1 MVYKMS
7 LKFKLKQN
15 IKSFFQNEY
24 LPRVYDSYVQKTHVE
39 KGKVIM
45 ADMHSERLPFSM
57 ESTYNALVKKGYRP
71 RVMCRDFAKLTPMG
85 KLRFLM
91 RFMKEYASAEYV
103 YICSYFLPVSSCK
116 KRPETKVIQLWHS
129 GGLLKKMG
137 YDTRDDIPKGYVGDV
152 TANYNLVTVSA
163 EICAPIWEKALR
175 LPKGMAEPLGLA
187 RTDVYFNDDW
197 NERQRTLFYKI
208 YPEAKGKK
216 VALYAPSFS
225 GNAATPKCK
234 GIESGIIEVM
244 NRFSDEWFFIVRL
257 HPLLREKY
265 PQYWSKNDEKMPTE
279 KLLPIVN
286 LLITD
291 YSSVLFDYSIYKKP
305 FVLFC
310 PDIDSYKR
318 TRGFYADP
326 ENFPA
331 PLAKTADELEE
342 ILRRK
347 AYFEYSEEEYE
358 EFCKLYMGACDGNS
372 ALRIVEHAINSL

>member
-1 MVYKMS
+1 
-7 LKFKLKQN
+7 
-15 IKSFFQNEY
+15 
-24 LPRVYDSYVQKTHVE
+24 
-39 KGKVIM
+39 
-45 ADMHSERLPFSM
+45 M

-71 RVMCRDFAKLTPMG
+71 RVICRDFAKLTPMG

-103 YICSYFLPVSSCK
+103 YICSYFLPVSSCE

>member
-1 MVYKMS
+1 M
-7 LKFKLKQN
+7 
-15 IKSFFQNEY
+15 QNEY
-24 LPRVYDSYVQKTHVE
+24 LPRVYDSYVKKNRVE
-39 KGKVIM
+39 KGRVIM
-45 ADMHSERLPFSM
+45 ADMHSDRIPFSM

-71 RVMCRDFAKLTPMG
+71 RVICRDFAKLTPMG

-91 RFMKEYASAEYV
+91 RFMKEYSMAEYV

-137 YDTRDDIPKGYVGDV
+137 YDTRDDIPIGYVGNV
-152 TANYNLVTVSA
+152 TANYDLVTVSS
-163 EICAPIWEKALR
+163 EICVPVWEKALK
-175 LPKGMAEPLGLA
+175 LPKGITEPLGLA
-187 RTDVYFNDDW
+187 RTDVYFDKDW
-197 NERQRTLFYKI
+197 NERQRKLFYKV

-225 GNAATPKCK
+225 GNAADPQCK
-234 GIESGIIEVM
+234 GIEKGIVDM
-244 NRFSDEWFFIVRL
+244 MKNFSDEWFFIVRL
-257 HPLLREKY
+257 HPHLREKY
-265 PQYWSKNDEKMPTE
+265 PEYWTKADEKLPTE
-279 KLLPIVN
+279 KILPVVN

-326 ENFPA
+326 EKFPA
-331 PLAKTADELEE
+331 PMAKNATDLEY
-342 ILRRK
+342 IIRK
-347 AYFEYSEEEYE
+347 KMYFEYYEEEYE
-358 EFCKLYMGACDGNS
+358 DFCKKYMGACDGKCS
-372 ALRIVEHAINSL
+372 ERIVERAEKLL

>member
-1 MVYKMS
+1 M
-7 LKFKLKQN
+7 
-15 IKSFFQNEY
+15 
-24 LPRVYDSYVQKTHVE
+24 
-39 KGKVIM
+39 
-45 ADMHSERLPFSM
+45 
-57 ESTYNALVKKGYRP
+57 
-71 RVMCRDFAKLTPMG
+71 
-85 KLRFLM
+85 
-91 RFMKEYASAEYV
+91 
-103 YICSYFLPVSSCK
+103 
-116 KRPETKVIQLWHS
+116 
-129 GGLLKKMG
+129 
-137 YDTRDDIPKGYVGDV
+137 
-152 TANYNLVTVSA
+152 
-163 EICAPIWEKALR
+163 
-175 LPKGMAEPLGLA
+175 
-187 RTDVYFNDDW
+187 
-197 NERQRTLFYKI
+197 
-208 YPEAKGKK
+208 
-216 VALYAPSFS
+216 ALYAPSFS

-244 NRFSDEWFFIVRL
+244 NRFSDEWFFILRL